1 MRSPHR
7 LLVEGDLVKVP
18 TEALEA
24 AATRYRGN
32 VLEGL
37 EFSNFHDFHSWCVAE
52 RERSLRDRA
61 ALLTELAERLADEP
75 ERALPHVR
83 ALVGLSPYEE
93 SHRATLI
100 RLLNAARQFGEAE
113 EQFQLGLR
121 ILKEAAIPSSGA
133 LLAARRA
140 PRS

>member
-1 MRSPHR
+1 
-7 LLVEGDLVKVP
+7 
-18 TEALEA
+18 
-24 AATRYRGN
+24 
-32 VLEGL
+32 
-37 EFSNFHDFHSWCVAE
+37 
-52 RERSLRDRA
+52 
-61 ALLTELAERLADEP
+61 LTELVKRLADEP

-93 SHRATLI
+93 SHRGTLI

-133 LLAARRA
+133 RAAAKRGRDA
-140 PRS
+140 CVPSGASQRCRFSEQPSLTVIATELQQRFAFDFSLYPFRNHIQLE